1 MKKSFVTGLII
12 LMPIILTIL
21 LFVFLIDLFTTPF
34 LDIVEPWLAAQV
46 NLDPTVIS
54 FVARIIIL
62 FLLFIAIFFLGLIA
76 RWFFIRPLIKWGNA
90 IMERIPI
97 IKSIYK
103 VTKDIISAF
112 FSPEGRK
119 AFNRPVMVPFPL
131 EDSYCVSFYSGHV
144 PKECQ
149 EKTKVELSPVFVPT
163 APHPISGYLVMVP
176 KEKVH
181 EIKMTNEE
189 AVKFTVSCGV
199 VVPEG
204 NNES

>member
-34 LDIVEPWLAAQV
+34 LDMVEPWLAAHI

-54 FVARIIIL
+54 FIARIIIL
-62 FLLFIAIFFLGLIA
+62 VLLFVAIFLLGLIA

-90 IMERIPI
+90 LMERIPV

-119 AFNRPVMVPFPL
+119 AFNRPVMVPFPS
-131 EDSYCVSFYSGHV
+131 EDSFCVGFYSGHV
-144 PKECQ
+144 PKECLD
-149 EKTKVELSPVFVPT
+149 KSKAELSPVFIPT

-176 KEKVH
+176 KTDVSEL
-181 EIKMTNEE
+181 KMSNEE

-204 NNES
+204 KNES